1 MAAFI
6 TEGNRVIPASLTAI
20 TNGDASAPLIFPIN
34 HGWLYGTNKPLV
46 ANETRQNIVI
56 SLSTCLVAFGNVS
69 LWFAVSAEV
78 RPTNLVPENEIVVV
92 TKTEEKPWK
101 PFLNAQ
107 NSCQNLPP
115 IYSLFNPVP
124 PTSIL
129 IHRIQKPVTATIL
142 VAEKKAPL
150 RQIPQHQIN

>member
-78 RPTNLVPENEIVVV
+78 RPTHLVPENEIVVV

-107 NSCQNLPP
+107 IHAK
-115 IYSLFNPVP
+115 IYLQYIFSL
-124 PTSIL
+124 
-129 IHRIQKPVTATIL
+129 IQYH
-142 VAEKKAPL
+142 
-150 RQIPQHQIN
+150 QHLFWYTEYRNQ